1 MKKYFYIL
9 AALSMAPVF
18 ALAQSLES
26 DVDAELDAM
35 YSKQAPKQAV
45 GTNTTVLPAHA
56 QGEAQQVKPQPIYI
70 INSPAQAAQASA
82 ATQQVQKQ
90 PTTVIEASPLAESRA
105 EAIRKSR
112 QDAEVQT
119 EQKIVEK
126 LEQSRMEDEKRRADV
141 LFGDKFNSLNQQ
153 QQVPVQQPIVAPAPV
168 VVAPVAAPAPVIV
181 EKQVQDDSATRE
193 LIRQEMAA
201 SLEKNKPVEPP
212 ARNKYVAGLLGMG
225 DYPDV
230 SNVKGNYALG
240 VAFGNKVDGFIIE
253 GSFLYSNYTVQNG
266 YNNYNAYGYNN
277 SYYNNYNNVDVN
289 QYTGALAAK
298 IQFFDGI
305 VKPVIG
311 GIAAYSY
318 RTYEIK
324 NSYYNY
330 NTNSNSD
337 VNSHAV
343 DLGALVGAD
352 LEFSPKYSIGLD
364 FRYMWNL
371 SNRINYGNNW
381 NSAQNQWFNTNPIEK
396 LQYYVMTVSGRMNF

>member
-1 MKKYFYIL
+1 MKKYIYIL

-45 GTNTTVLPAHA
+45 GTNTTVLPAAAH
-56 QGEAQQVKPQPIYI
+56 GEAQQVKPQPIYI
-70 INSPAQAAQASA
+70 INSPAQAAQATA

-141 LFGDKFNSLNQQ
+141 LFGDKFNALNQQ
-153 QQVPVQQPIVAPAPV
+153 QQVPVQQPVVAPV

-201 SLEKNKPVEPP
+201 SLEKNKPVEQ
-212 ARNKYVAGLLGMG
+212 RTKYVAGLIGLG

-230 SNVKGNYALG
+230 SNVKGNYSLG
-240 VAFGNKVDGFIIE
+240 VSFGNKVDGFIIE
-253 GSFLYSNYTVQNG
+253 GSFLYSNYTVSPNAWTM
-266 YNNYNAYGYNN
+266 NNP
-277 SYYNNYNNVDVN
+277 YYNNIDIN
-289 QYTGALAAK
+289 QYTGSLATK

-311 GIAAYSY
+311 GLVAYSY
-318 RTYEIK
+318 RTYDLK
-324 NSYYNY
+324 YGYANNFNYNY
-330 NTNSNSD
+330 NNNNMKTNA
-337 VNSHAV
+337 NSHAV

-371 SNRINYGNNW
+371 SSRINYGSNY
-381 NSAQNQWFNTNPIEK
+381 NSNYNQWMNTNPIEK

>member
-1 MKKYFYIL
+1 MKKYIYIL

-18 ALAQSLES
+18 ALAQSLEN

-45 GTNTTVLPAHA
+45 GTNTTVLPAAAH
-56 QGEAQQVKPQPIYI
+56 GEAQQVKPQPIYI
-70 INSPAQAAQASA
+70 INSPAQAAQATA

-141 LFGDKFNSLNQQ
+141 LFGDKFNNLNQQ
-153 QQVPVQQPIVAPAPV
+153 QQVPVQQPVAPAPV
-168 VVAPVAAPAPVIV
+168 VVAPVAAPAPIIV

-193 LIRQEMAA
+193 LIRQELAA
-201 SLEKNKPVEPP
+201 SMEKNKPVEQ
-212 ARNKYVAGLLGMG
+212 RTKYVAGLLGLG

-230 SNVKGNYALG
+230 SNVKGNYSLG

-253 GSFLYSNYTVQNG
+253 GSFLYSNYTVSPYANTF
-266 YNNYNAYGYNN
+266 NNPY
-277 SYYNNYNNVDVN
+277 YNNVDVN

-318 RTYEIK
+318 RTYELK
-324 NSYYNY
+324 SNAWTMNNNNSMK
-330 NTNSNSD
+330 SD
-337 VNSHAV
+337 ANSHAV

-371 SNRINYGNNW
+371 SSRINYGSNY
-381 NSAQNQWFNTNPIEK
+381 NSNYNQWMNTNPLEK
-396 LQYYVMTVSGRMNF
+396 LQYYVMSVSGRMNF

>member
-1 MKKYFYIL
+1 MKKYIYIL

-18 ALAQSLES
+18 ALAQGLDSE
-26 DVDAELDAM
+26 VDAELDAM
-35 YSKQAPKQAV
+35 YSKQAPTQAV
-45 GTNTTVLPAHA
+45 GTNTTVLPAAA
-56 QGEAQQVKPQPIYI
+56 QGEVQSVKPQPIYI

-141 LFGDKFNSLNQQ
+141 LFGDKFNNLNQQ
-153 QQVPVQQPIVAPAPV
+153 QQVPVQQPVAAPV
-168 VVAPVAAPAPVIV
+168 VVAPVAAPAPVII

-201 SLEKNKPVEPP
+201 SLEKNKPEEPI
-212 ARNKYVAGLLGMG
+212 RSKYVSGLIGLG

-230 SNVKGNYALG
+230 SNVKGNYSLG

-253 GSFLYSNYTVQNG
+253 GSFLYSNYTVEQGNWIT
-266 YNNYNAYGYNN
+266 YPYGYN
-277 SYYNNYNNVDVN
+277 NNVDVN

-311 GIAAYSY
+311 ALAAYSY
-318 RTYEIK
+318 RTYEMK
-324 NSYYNY
+324 NNSWAYAYN
-330 NTNSNSD
+330 NKSEA
-337 VNSHAV
+337 NSHAV

-371 SNRINYGNNW
+371 SNRINYDNN
-381 NSAQNQWFNTNPIEK
+381 NSYQSYQNQVMNYNPIEK

>member
-1 MKKYFYIL
+1 MKKYIYIL

-18 ALAQSLES
+18 ALAQSLEG

-35 YSKQAPKQAV
+35 YSKQTTPQV
-45 GTNTTVLPAHA
+45 VSTQTVLPAAA
-56 QGEAQQVKPQPIYI
+56 QGEVQTVKPQPIYI
-70 INSPAQAAQASA
+70 INSPAQAAQATA

-141 LFGDKFNSLNQQ
+141 LFGDKFNNLNQA
-153 QQVPVQQPIVAPAPV
+153 QQVPVQQPVAPV
-168 VVAPVAAPAPVIV
+168 VVAPVAAPAPIIV
-181 EKQVQDDSATRE
+181 EKQVSDDSATRE
-193 LIRQEMAA
+193 IVRQEMAA
-201 SLEKNKPVEPP
+201 SLEKNKPEEPV
-212 ARNKYVAGLLGMG
+212 RSKYVSGLIGMG

-240 VAFGNKVDGFIIE
+240 VAFGSKVDGFIIE
-253 GSFLYSNYTVQNG
+253 GSFLYSNYSVNNNWYGNVYNNQNG
-266 YNNYNAYGYNN
+266 
-277 SYYNNYNNVDVN
+277 VDVN

-318 RTYEIK
+318 RTYEAK
-324 NSYYNY
+324 NSYGYMYSYN
-330 NTNSNSD
+330 NNSNSD

-352 LEFSPKYSIGLD
+352 LEFSPKYAIGLD

-371 SNRINYGNNW
+371 SNRINYGSNYNSGW
-381 NSAQNQWFNTNPIEK
+381 NEYMNSNPIEK

>member
-1 MKKYFYIL
+1 MKKYFYVL

-18 ALAQSLES
+18 ALAQSLEG

-35 YSKQAPKQAV
+35 YSKQTQPQV
-45 GTNTTVLPAHA
+45 VSTQTVLPAAA
-56 QGEAQQVKPQPIYI
+56 QGEVQTVKPQPIYI
-70 INSPAQAAQASA
+70 INSPAQAAQATA

-141 LFGDKFNSLNQQ
+141 LFGDKFNNLNQA
-153 QQVPVQQPIVAPAPV
+153 QQVPVQQPVAPV
-168 VVAPVAAPAPVIV
+168 VVAPVAAPAPIIV
-181 EKQVQDDSATRE
+181 EKQVSDDSATRE
-193 LIRQEMAA
+193 IVRQEMAA
-201 SLEKNKPVEPP
+201 SLEKNKPEEPV
-212 ARNKYVAGLLGMG
+212 RSKYVSGLVGMG

-240 VAFGNKVDGFIIE
+240 VAFGSKVDGFIIE
-253 GSFLYSNYTVQNG
+253 GSFLYSNYSV
-266 YNNYNAYGYNN
+266 NNNAYGYN
-277 SYYNNYNNVDVN
+277 YNYNYNNQGVDVN

-318 RTYEIK
+318 RTYEMK
-324 NSYYNY
+324 NNYGYNY
-330 NTNSNSD
+330 SYNNSNSD

-352 LEFSPKYSIGLD
+352 LEFSPKYAIGLD

-371 SNRINYGNNW
+371 SNRINYGSNW
-381 NSAQNQWFNTNPIEK
+381 NSAYNEWQNYNPIEK